1 MIIRKLVIENLRNL
15 GQVEIEPDV
24 SMNYFRGDNGAGK
37 TSVLESIAVL
47 SRGRSF
53 RTTQASELAGPLGA
67 TYRVFAEFTDEAG
80 NVHRAG
86 LEREGSHWRARI
98 NGEDVRQLSHLSRQL
113 PSVLMIPDSHQLVAG
128 APENRRKYLDWG
140 LFHVEHG
147 FLDEWRRFSKALKQR
162 NAALRRGHLDT
173 LDGLDDV
180 LSRSGT
186 RISEH
191 RQAFTRKIS
200 DNIGKTLDAL
210 NARAGSVDLTYQ
222 TGWSTDTYLESLEN
236 RRARDVERGTTSTGP
251 HRAELY
257 LACNNAPARAV
268 LSRGEQK
275 AFAAALLLTQV
286 ELLLQ
291 AGIRPVLLLDDL
303 VSEFDRDHFLAVL
316 DKAHSTGV
324 QIWIT
329 GTTDP
334 VLETAHR
341 MFHVEQGTV
350 REMV

>member
-1 MIIRKLVIENLRNL
+1 MIIRKLLIENLRNL
-15 GQVEIEPDV
+15 GRVEISPHA
-24 SMNYFRGDNGAGK
+24 SLNYFRGDNGAGK

-53 RTTQASELAGPLGA
+53 RTTQASELAGPQGA
-67 TYRVFAEFTDEAG
+67 TYRVFAELADDSGAI
-80 NVHRAG
+80 HRAG

-98 NGEDVRQLSHLSRQL
+98 NGEDVRQLSRMSRKL
-113 PSVLMIPDSHQLVAG
+113 PSVLMVPDSHQLVAG

-147 FLDEWRRFSKALKQR
+147 FLDDWRRFSKALKQR
-162 NAALRRGHLDT
+162 NAALRRGHLDS
-173 LDGLDDV
+173 LDGIDDV
-180 LSRSGT
+180 LARSGT

-191 RQAFTRKIS
+191 REAFTRKIS
-200 DNIGKTLDAL
+200 ENIGKTLDAL
-210 NARAGSVDLTYQ
+210 NARAGAVELSYQ
-222 TGWSTDTYLESLEN
+222 TGWSTDSYLDSLEN

-257 LACNNAPARAV
+257 LACDHAPARAV

-291 AGIRPVLLLDDL
+291 AGTRPVLLLDDL
-303 VSEFDRDHFLAVL
+303 VSEFDRDHFMAVL
-316 DKAHSTGV
+316 NKALSTGV
-324 QIWIT
+324 QTWIT

-334 VLETAHR
+334 GIKTPHR